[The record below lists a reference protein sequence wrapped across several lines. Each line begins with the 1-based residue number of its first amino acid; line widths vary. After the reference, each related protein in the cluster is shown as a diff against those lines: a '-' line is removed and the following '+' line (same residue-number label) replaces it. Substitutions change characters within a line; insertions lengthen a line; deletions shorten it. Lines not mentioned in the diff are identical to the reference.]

1 MQGSCNKWPSDV
13 INGKI
18 ESKKKVFFNK
28 KIGYFFKILI
38 VLLLYLPGNTMEN
51 LNLQIKIKSTLFVKD
66 PESSTLG
73 RDIIAK
79 SIEMINTLGFESFTF
94 KKLGDAIGSN
104 ESSIYRYFANKHML
118 VIYLINW
125 YWSWM
130 DYKIVLHTSS
140 LNNAEE
146 KIKKSIE
153 LLVAEAKQDSNFSFI
168 NEVLLNR
175 IIITESSKA
184 YHNKDV
190 DDENEKGF
198 YMVYKQ
204 VVQRVSDFILEYDS
218 NYEFPHMLVSTIIE
232 GAHHQRYFA
241 EHLPALTD
249 VEEGRNN
256 IIRFY
261 TNLVFYTLK

>member
-1 MQGSCNKWPSDV
+1 
-13 INGKI
+13 
-18 ESKKKVFFNK
+18 
-28 KIGYFFKILI
+28 
-38 VLLLYLPGNTMEN
+38 MEN
-51 LNLQIKIKSTLFVKD
+51 LNLQIKINSTLYAKD

-79 SIEMINTLGFESFTF
+79 SIEMINLLGFESFTF
-94 KKLGDAIGSN
+94 RKLGDAIGSN

-118 VIYLINW
+118 LIYLINW

-140 LNNAEE
+140 ISKPQD

-153 LLVAEAKQDSNFSFI
+153 LLVEDVKQDSDFSFI

-175 IIITESSKA
+175 IIIAESSKA
-184 YHNKDV
+184 YHNIDV

-198 YMVYKQ
+198 YMVYKK
-204 VVQRVSDFILEYDS
+204 VVQRVSDFILEY
-218 NYEFPHMLVSTIIE
+218 NPQYEFPHMLVSTIIE

-249 VEEGRNN
+249 VEEGQNN

-261 TNLVFYTLK
+261 TNLVFSTLK

>member
-1 MQGSCNKWPSDV
+1 
-13 INGKI
+13 
-18 ESKKKVFFNK
+18 
-28 KIGYFFKILI
+28 
-38 VLLLYLPGNTMEN
+38 MEN
-51 LNLQIKIKSTLFVKD
+51 LNLQIKINSTLFVKD

-73 RDIIAK
+73 REIIAH
-79 SIEMINTLGFESFTF
+79 SIEMINSLGFESFTF

-118 VIYLINW
+118 LIYLINW

-130 DYKIVLHTSS
+130 DYKIVLHTSN
-140 LNNAEE
+140 LNNPEE

-153 LLVAEAKQDSNFSFI
+153 LLVADVKQDSDFSFI
-168 NEVLLNR
+168 NEILLNR
-175 IIITESSKA
+175 IIISESSKA
-184 YHNKDV
+184 YHNIDV
-190 DDENEKGF
+190 DVENEKGF

-204 VVQRVSDFILEYDS
+204 VVQRVSDFILEYAS

-249 VEEGRNN
+249 VEEGQNN

-261 TNLVFYTLK
+261 TNLVFNTLK